1 MNEGLDEHN
10 HLRAFELMETFLC
23 LQLAA
28 WSLASPGPVWTY
40 ILACVVTSVVSDSL

>member
-10 HLRAFELMETFLC
+10 HLRAFEQLMETFLC

-28 WSLASPGPVWTY
+28 WFLASPGP
-40 ILACVVTSVVSDSL
+40 D